1 MPPHSSQSASL
12 TSTRICPDIAR
23 QSSQRTRQESRY
35 GRARCVRA
43 RTGEVARLST
53 HTPGRTL
60 SPCIKSSGRSFMC
73 SSCKAPHC
81 SQPSKRPPR
90 GLRHARR
97 SKKHSDHAG
106 PSGSPE
112 LRTLRCMSTSRMD
125 RAVPASGAGSEM
137 LSSFW
142 LPNSSSSPPLCKPTQ
157 RRTTPEPAS
166 ERESKGT
173 GEAEHGEARGCSS
186 AGDHTR
192 IRP

>member
-1 MPPHSSQSASL
+1 MRACAHGG
-12 TSTRICPDIAR
+12 
-23 QSSQRTRQESRY
+23 
-35 GRARCVRA
+35 GRKAEA
-43 RTGEVARLST
+43 

-125 RAVPASGAGSEM
+125 RAVAARGAGSEM

-142 LPNSSSSPPLCKPTQ
+142 LANSSSSPPLCKPTQ

-166 ERESKGT
+166 EWESKGT